1 MLRLGVP
8 RISIRWLRYGGNR
21 ADCLLTT
28 TSFATAQGGPTP
40 SSDVQRQITHPLA
53 TRQEESGSRILVA
66 TRMQRAVGQAGRIT
80 RVIAAAICSHRERS
94 SASRLR
100 PV

>member
-1 MLRLGVP
+1 MCPRGGAEPKIKWRANLPPRAVP
-8 RISIRWLRYGGNR
+8 KHY
-21 ADCLLTT
+21 
-28 TSFATAQGGPTP
+28 
-40 SSDVQRQITHPLA
+40 A

-100 PV
+100 PVDVSR

>member
-1 MLRLGVP
+1 MIQLSRRP
-8 RISIRWLRYGGNR
+8 RGGCGQFGKR
-21 ADCLLTT
+21 C
-28 TSFATAQGGPTP
+28 
-40 SSDVQRQITHPLA
+40 A

-100 PV
+100 PVDVSR